1 MALQTQE
8 RGDQLPM
15 ERDVLWRPWSKPG
28 LEHLHLTQDDAGIV
42 ANGVIIGVDHQV
54 FRLRYDI
61 SCDARWRVREVN
73 VNLLDGQGPVI
84 ALLADGEGHW
94 FSLSG
99 EPVLALD
106 GCIDVDIS
114 ATPFTNTLPIR
125 RLALR
130 PGQSATL
137 SMVYIAVPRLD
148 ITAVEQRYT
157 CLEMTAD
164 GGRYRYESLK
174 QGVSGFTAELPVD
187 RIGLV
192 GDYPEVFRRV
202 WPIE

>member
-1 MALQTQE
+1 MAPQTQE
-8 RGDQLPM
+8 RGGQLPM

-42 ANGVIIGVDHQV
+42 ANGVIIGVNHQV

-73 VNLLDGQGPVI
+73 VNLLDGRGPMI
-84 ALLADGEGHW
+84 ALLADGEGHS

-99 EPVLALD
+99 EPGLSLY

-130 PGQSATL
+130 PAQSAALRTAH
-137 SMVYIAVPRLD
+137 IAVPQLD
-148 ITAVEQRYT
+148 I
-157 CLEMTAD
+157 
-164 GGRYRYESLK
+164 
-174 QGVSGFTAELPVD
+174 
-187 RIGLV
+187 
-192 GDYPEVFRRV
+192 
-202 WPIE
+202 

>member
-1 MALQTQE
+1 MAPQTQE
-8 RGDQLPM
+8 RGGQLPM

-61 SCDARWRVREVN
+61 FCDARWRVREVN

-84 ALLADGEGHW
+84 ALRADGEGHW

-99 EPVLALD
+99 EPVLSLD
-106 GCIDVDIS
+106 GCIDVDI
-114 ATPFTNTLPIR
+114 
-125 RLALR
+125 
-130 PGQSATL
+130 
-137 SMVYIAVPRLD
+137 
-148 ITAVEQRYT
+148 
-157 CLEMTAD
+157 TAD

-187 RIGLV
+187 RDGLV